1 MSTRK
6 RSLVNT
12 NRNRAEVGARRLWHS
27 LPATYRQGA
36 VCYKALF
43 ATRISG
49 NLILKSFLTTDI
61 MPEPLCQY
69 RLDAQLHKHE
79 EKLESMA
86 HSSRQWCFL
95 KDFLE
100 VHSCQLA
107 KLHGGLRA
115 LQLECF
121 LGQNY
126 QESWLP
132 RNQGWKLLV
141 DHLYPKIAW
150 VMVWV
155 LLCPHCHH
163 RR

>member
-12 NRNRAEVGARRLWHS
+12 NGDRAEVEPEDYHS

-49 NLILKSFLTTDI
+49 NLMLKSFLTTDI

-86 HSSRQWCFL
+86 HSSRQ
-95 KDFLE
+95 
-100 VHSCQLA
+100 
-107 KLHGGLRA
+107 
-115 LQLECF
+115 
-121 LGQNY
+121 
-126 QESWLP
+126 
-132 RNQGWKLLV
+132 
-141 DHLYPKIAW
+141 
-150 VMVWV
+150 
-155 LLCPHCHH
+155 
-163 RR
+163 